1 MLALPGIPSRISP
14 RKSAL
19 LPDTTAAFTSASKP
33 ESFAVLC
40 QLTRRIGLC
49 IRFFFTGSSVSPSL
63 PPPGRLP
70 SRSWRQISPCS
81 GFPTGDFPPAEAS
94 AKEVTPFTTRP
105 CWAQTRRWSGRAHER
120 RVLNARAG
128 GLAPIRAGLLGVI
141 NGGRLST
148 DVQAIRDVVASWHRA
163 TAAGDVETVLKLMAE
178 DVVFLVAGH
187 PPMRGRSSFERGLRG
202 LLSQNRIESTGE
214 VQEIAVSGDL
224 AYCWTAL
231 IVRIVPIAG
240 GTATVR
246 TGSALSIFRKQPDG
260 SWVVARDANML
271 SAPPP

>member
-1 MLALPGIPSRISP
+1 VPAHPSYRP
-14 RKSAL
+14 LHPVL
-19 LPDTTAAFTSASKP
+19 LH
-33 ESFAVLC
+33 
-40 QLTRRIGLC
+40 
-49 IRFFFTGSSVSPSL
+49 
-63 PPPGRLP
+63 RLV
-70 SRSWRQISPCS
+70 
-81 GFPTGDFPPAEAS
+81 GFPKPFSTRSVTLPELASGISMFRFSHRGLSRPP
-94 AKEVTPFTTRP
+94 KPRPRRVTPFTTRP

-120 RVLNARAG
+120 RLLNARAG

-148 DVQAIRDVVASWHRA
+148 DEQAIRDVVASWHRA

-214 VQEIAVSGDL
+214 IQEIAVSGDL

-271 SAPPP
+271 SAAPP